1 MDVLQLAYQHKS
13 AKRVMLEHYQVLAYL
28 LMGEFSNGL
37 QLPVVID
44 LAAPALALE
53 LGNLFDSTKLPN
65 VISGGA
71 LL

>member
-1 MDVLQLAYQHKS
+1 MT
-13 AKRVMLEHYQVLAYL
+13 YL
-28 LMGEFSNGL
+28 LVGELGDGL

-44 LAAPALALE
+44 LAAPALALK
-53 LGNLFDSTKLPN
+53 LGYFFDSTKLPN